1 MPQQQKQKSK
11 PALGLLKSS
20 PTIIKVIIIILLV
33 YIIYSVITS
42 IFVAVSKP
50 LKAISN
56 LLGLGGLDP
65 NATKSPWWVWIG
77 IAWYCGFFGLA
88 KAGMSKLTKTISFHE
103 NKTIKEIAKEYNI
116 SEESL
121 DAFSKEAGNESLT
134 PRELAF
140 KYQTEKIYK
149 PYIEKLKQELDAAT
163 KAHDTQRAE
172 TVQHNIDEAEQS
184 QEEDQQDMGGEG
196 EQHGSD

>member
-20 PTIIKVIIIILLV
+20 PTIIKVIILIIVV
-33 YIIYSVITS
+33 YVIYSVITS
-42 IFVAVSKP
+42 IFAAVSKP
-50 LKAISN
+50 LKAVSN
-56 LLGLGGLDP
+56 LLGPGGLDP
-65 NATKSPWWVWIG
+65 NATKCPWWVWIG

-88 KAGMSKLTKTISFHE
+88 KAGMSNLTKTISFHE

-121 DAFSKEAGNESLT
+121 DAFSKEAGNEGLT
-134 PRELAF
+134 SRELAF

-149 PYIEKLKQELDAAT
+149 PYIEKLNQELEAAQ
-163 KAHDTQRAE
+163 KAGDTQRAE
-172 TVQHNIDEAEQS
+172 TVQHNIDEAEES
-184 QEEDQQDMGGEG
+184 QAKDEADMSGKGEAI
-196 EQHGSD
+196 